1 MRTAFRAELDRL
13 TSDLADMCASAR
25 AIMANANA
33 VLVQLD
39 DDAAVGVTTRL
50 QRLDQLHAEVDKRV
64 MSLLALQAPVAHDL
78 RIVVSAI
85 PIAASADR
93 MGGLANNVAKLARR
107 YRPLPAAPPEGLEH
121 LDAMGA
127 VALKLA
133 GEVESAVRTG
143 DADAARRIAGDGE
156 DSMDRLHRG
165 LFTLVMDPHW
175 KHGPTAAADLILLG
189 RFYGRFADHVSD
201 IASRVVFC
209 ATGEHLNSM
218 DTVSETS

>member
-25 AIMANANA
+25 AIMENANA
-33 VLVQLD
+33 ALVQLD
-39 DDAAVGVTTRL
+39 DDAASSVTTRL

-107 YRPLPAAPPEGLEH
+107 YRPLPAAPPEGLDH
-121 LDAMGA
+121 LDAMA
-127 VALKLA
+127 VVALKLA
-133 GEVESAVRTG
+133 GEVEAAVRTG
-143 DADAARRIAGDGE
+143 DAGAARRIAGDGD

-165 LFTLVMDPHW
+165 LFALVMDPRW
-175 KHGPTAAADLILLG
+175 EHGPTAAADLILLG

-209 ATGEHLNSM
+209 ATGEHLAM
-218 DTVSETS
+218 EAVSETS

>member
-13 TSDLADMCASAR
+13 TSDLADMCVVARATMQCASASL
-25 AIMANANA
+25 I
-33 VLVQLD
+33 QLD
-39 DDAAVGVTTRL
+39 DNGAVRVGAHL
-50 QRLDQLHAEVDKRV
+50 KRLDLLHADAEKRV

-107 YRPLPAAPPEGLEH
+107 YRPLPAAPPEGLDH
-121 LDAMGA
+121 LDAMA
-127 VALKLA
+127 VVALKLA
-133 GEVESAVRTG
+133 DEVEAAVRTG
-143 DADAARRIAGDGE
+143 DADAARRIAGDGD

-165 LFTLVMDPHW
+165 LFALVMDPRW
-175 KHGPTAAADLILLG
+175 QHGPTAAADLILLG
-189 RFYGRFADHVSD
+189 RFYGRYADHISD

-209 ATGEHLNSM
+209 ATGEHLSM
-218 DTVSETS
+218 ETVSETS

>member
-25 AIMANANA
+25 AIMESANA
-33 VLVQLD
+33 VLVRLD
-39 DDAAVGVTTRL
+39 DDAASEVTTRL

-107 YRPLPAAPPEGLEH
+107 YRPLPAAPPEGLDH
-121 LDAMGA
+121 LDSMAV

-133 GEVESAVRTG
+133 GEVEAAVRTG
-143 DADAARRIAGDGE
+143 DAAAARRIAGDGD

-165 LFTLVMDPHW
+165 LFALVMDPRW
-175 KHGPTAAADLILLG
+175 QHGPTAAADLILLG
-189 RFYGRFADHVSD
+189 RFYGRFADHISD

-209 ATGEHLNSM
+209 ATGEHLSM
-218 DTVSETS
+218 ETVSGTS